1 MAGATG
7 MLAKQSRKNY
17 GYNLM
22 DDSTRHEQ
30 PAIPDPLEADGLH
43 RLLTAQTFGRI
54 IHIRNQTNSTNDIA
68 KQLGRDGSPEGTV
81 VLAEQQLR
89 GRGRQGRN
97 FASPAGVGIYMSLL
111 LRPEIELSRLPQLTL
126 LAAVATAEAIAEVS
140 SLPVEL
146 KWPNDVMIHGK
157 KAGGIL
163 TESVF
168 QATLS
173 PVAVV
178 GIGINVN
185 TALEQFPAELRH
197 QVTSLALAAGRFV
210 PRPRLIAAILDRFEL
225 LYHTFQQRGLVPILP
240 RWLHHGRIVGKP
252 VRCSTIR
259 GIEEGVVLGLDGDG
273 ALLIRGR
280 DGSRLRVVSGE
291 VAFL

>member
-1 MAGATG
+1 
-7 MLAKQSRKNY
+7 
-17 GYNLM
+17 M

-43 RLLTAQTFGRI
+43 RLLTTKTLGRI
-54 IHIRNQTNSTNDIA
+54 IHIKAQTTSTNDIA
-68 KQLGRDGSPEGTV
+68 KQLARDGAPEGAV
-81 VLAEQQLR
+81 ILAEQQHR

-97 FASPAGVGIYMSLL
+97 FVSPAGVGIYMSLL
-111 LRPEIELSRLPQLTL
+111 LQPQIEISRLPQLAL
-126 LAAVATAEAIAEVS
+126 LAAVAAAEAIAEVS

-157 KAGGIL
+157 KTGGIL

-168 QATLS
+168 QADLS
-173 PVAVV
+173 PVAIV

-185 TALEQFPAELRH
+185 TALEQFPPELRH
-197 QVTSLALAAGRFV
+197 QVTSLALSAGRFV
-210 PRPRLIAAILDRFEL
+210 PRPRLTAAILNRLEP

-240 RWLHHGRIVGKP
+240 RWLHYGRIAGKP
-252 VRCSTIR
+252 VRCSTER
-259 GIEEGVVLGLDGDG
+259 GVEEGVVLGLDEDG
-273 ALLIRGR
+273 ALLIRGP

>member
-1 MAGATG
+1 
-7 MLAKQSRKNY
+7 
-17 GYNLM
+17 M
-22 DDSTRHEQ
+22 DDSTRREQ
-30 PAIPDPLEADGLH
+30 PAIPDPLDADGLH
-43 RLLTAQTFGRI
+43 RLLTTETLGRI
-54 IHIRNQTNSTNDIA
+54 IHIKAQTTSTNDIA
-68 KQLGRDGSPEGTV
+68 KQLARDGAPEGAV
-81 VLAEQQLR
+81 VLAEQQHR
-89 GRGRQGRN
+89 GRGRQGRS
-97 FASPAGVGIYMSLL
+97 FVSPAGVGIYMSLL
-111 LRPEIELSRLPQLTL
+111 LRPRIELSRLPQLTL

-168 QATLS
+168 QADLS
-173 PVAVV
+173 PVAIV

-197 QVTSLALAAGRFV
+197 QVTSLALTGGRFV
-210 PRPRLIAAILDRFEL
+210 PRPKLIAAILDRFEP
-225 LYHTFQQRGLVPILP
+225 LYNTFQLQGLVPILP
-240 RWLHHGRIVGKP
+240 RWLHYGRIAGKP
-252 VRCSTIR
+252 VRCSTER
-259 GIEEGVVLGLDGDG
+259 GVEEGVVLGLDVDG

-291 VAFL
+291 VVFL